1 VSPSERPASAT
12 QADALQ
18 ELLRRTHLT
27 SASDLGLAIV
37 EHAEALGGSDAA
49 VYLVDYAQSALV
61 ALAPAEAP
69 TLTVAGTVAGR
80 AFSTTSA
87 LATEP
92 DAGLRRLWM
101 PLLDGTE
108 RLGVLG
114 LTLHE
119 SILDERLLALV
130 ERFAHLAAILL
141 VSKSAYGD
149 AVENVRR
156 RQPMT
161 IAAELL
167 WELVPPLVFATDG
180 LAIAGLLEP
189 CYDNGGDAFDYAVND
204 DTLHLAVFDAMGHG
218 LTAAGVAAFA
228 ISAYRHSRRAGRGL
242 VETHA
247 AMHDAVGQQFPDDR
261 FVTALIAELDLSDG
275 TLSWISA
282 GHPPPVLL
290 RDGRHTSTLACRPAP
305 PLGVDLLPG
314 PPPVGRASLEP
325 GDQLLLYTDGLIEA
339 RDHDGV
345 PLGIAGL
352 SEFIAREAS
361 AGHTAPETLRR
372 LRETVLVREQTDL
385 RDDATALLVEWRRG
399 SEVALMPQTVL

>member
-1 VSPSERPASAT
+1 VPTESSGAA
-12 QADALQ
+12 AAVDALH

-27 SASDLGLAIV
+27 TPSDLGVAIV
-37 EHAEALGGSDAA
+37 EQAEALGGSDAA
-49 VYLVDYAQSALV
+49 VYLIDYAQSALV
-61 ALAPAEAP
+61 ALAPADAP

-87 LATEP
+87 LTTEP

-119 SILDERLLALV
+119 SVLDERLLALV
-130 ERFAHLAAILL
+130 ERFAHLTAILL

-149 AVENVRR
+149 AIENVRR

-228 ISAYRHSRRAGRGL
+228 ISAYRHSRRLGSDL
-242 VETHA
+242 LQTHA
-247 AMHDAVGQQFPDDR
+247 AMHDAVGRQFPDDR
-261 FVTALIAELDLSDG
+261 FVTAVIAELDRRTGML
-275 TLSWISA
+275 TWVSA
-282 GHPPPVLL
+282 GHPPPVLV
-290 RDGRHTSTLACRPAP
+290 RDARHTRTLSCRPAP
-305 PLGVDLLPG
+305 PLGVDLFSG
-314 PPPVGRASLEP
+314 PPEIGRAALEP
-325 GDQLLLYTDGLIEA
+325 GDQLLLYTDGLTEA